1 MIVGLGTD
9 IIRVER
15 MRAAIE
21 RRGER
26 ILNRLFTP
34 AERAYCESR
43 PHPMEHFAARFA
55 AKEAAMKALGT
66 GWRTGV
72 GWSQIEVVREP
83 SGRPLLRLTGRAA
96 ERAAELAA
104 VAFSVSLTHDEAY
117 AMAVV
122 ALEGG

>member
-9 IIRVER
+9 IIQVER

-34 AERAYCESR
+34 TERAYCESR
-43 PHPMEHFAARFA
+43 PRPVEHYAARFA

-66 GWRTGV
+66 GWRTGI
-72 GWSQIEVVREP
+72 GA
-83 SGRPLLRLTGRAA
+83 T
-96 ERAAELAA
+96 
-104 VAFSVSLTHDEAY
+104 AFSISLTPDEAY

-122 ALEGG
+122 VLEGGQGAPAG